1 MAKKAVNLFH
11 KDQLGYT
18 FYSILYTC
26 AYHHVLGF
34 SALQDSMK
42 DIDLILANMVISNNI
57 QSPRGMHPEGLQIGW
72 PWNILST

>member
-1 MAKKAVNLFH
+1 MVGMTSITVIFTLYIMAKKTVNLFH

-42 DIDLILANMVISNNI
+42 DIDYLVLILANMV
-57 QSPRGMHPEGLQIGW
+57 
-72 PWNILST
+72 T